1 MPVYGKGGRHYR
13 YCGICGF
20 EPEREQKRP
29 WSLNVHCWKEHALVV
44 FPGCAKCKPTEMY
57 ARSREGDVISHIQT
71 NHGVRAK
78 QDEWICWVLVDIR
91 DEVPSTFKPRPQDL
105 AILLAREDSPGDD
118 VTSLVRAAGRWRE
131 RQGQPRPS
139 TSGTSQSADRGRRR
153 RSSSPR
159 DKRRAPDLA
168 SIHKSRNLD
177 DSPPASRT
185 RSPKEKPATR
195 RRTKTKLL
203 DIGMSLSD
211 ASEEVPKSLPSPA
224 SAKRPTPP
232 KRAREDSSSE
242 SSSESGSTSAE
253 ETHDGAPLLGFKAL
267 KSQAKASQRISPI
280 KPPSP
285 RQSPRKQPSPKKKS
299 TVRIEDTPER
309 EPSPTHEVP
318 YTVWQREA
326 QSAQP
331 LIVRQEQ
338 PWERAVLPPQQV
350 ALQPELADLA
360 GLSVPEIVHFQ
371 RLLTHLSTS
380 RPGGAR
386 GLLHDSGLLPQPQP
400 GTIRQGVD
408 GTWVHLPED
417 VLDFRQLRQMFRG
430 EEQQHAEETSRGTK
444 GGPGK
449 KSK

>member
-105 AILLAREDSPGDD
+105 AILPAREDSPGDD

-153 RSSSPR
+153 RSPSPKE
-159 DKRRAPDLA
+159 KRRAPDLA
-168 SIHKSRNLD
+168 SIHKSRLD
-177 DSPPASRT
+177 NSPPASRT
-185 RSPKEKPATR
+185 RSPKEKPAS

-326 QSAQP
+326 QAAP
-331 LIVRQEQ
+331 LVVRQEQ

-360 GLSVPEIVHFQ
+360 GLSVPEIVQFQ